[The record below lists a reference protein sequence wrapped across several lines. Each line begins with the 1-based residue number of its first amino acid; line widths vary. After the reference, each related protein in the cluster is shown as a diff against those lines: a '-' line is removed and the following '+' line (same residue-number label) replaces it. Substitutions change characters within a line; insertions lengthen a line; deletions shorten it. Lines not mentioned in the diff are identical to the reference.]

1 MSCKKFPAIL
11 VFLAMLLLLQ
21 ACAVPSET
29 TKQVPDA
36 SQTDPATETAAES
49 ETDAPDVFVTDTIKV
64 MGYNLDANMNTYVKR
79 RDGMLGIFNKYMPDS
94 LGLQEVRPGWMSFLK
109 KKFSGYDFVGVNAN
123 GLTPD
128 DKGYNSDQALSTF
141 IFYNTERLEVIDS
154 GTFWLS
160 RTPDVPSIYSNT
172 VDCFRTCNYAIF
184 RVKDSGLVYA
194 HFNAHLDWMDKNAT
208 DYQISLI
215 RDRMADLI
223 ELGIPVFAT
232 GDYNTDEGTSTYRL
246 MLENE
251 EIGDAKFLTSDS
263 MDIGT
268 YPSYGSYDV
277 SVTKPIDFC
286 FVSKDLVTVNKYRV
300 VNDMPEGEYVSDH
313 YGIYVEAECTEALGL
328 WEDIPAPAL
337 NGINPEVSVSGSTVR
352 IAFGNAKSPLPVNY
366 YTVTLENTAGEE
378 VSSLRVSSK
387 YSYSPEPERV
397 EASFAPGESGGYT
410 VSITA
415 VTVGGKK
422 SNAVTVDISFEK
434 PDTAHLAADIFDL
447 EISSDSVRDASAAG
461 LDIRP
466 ASGGAPKIV
475 KDGESYVIL
484 CDGSEKG
491 YNAYGI
497 KDHYSTMA
505 KGFTA
510 EIYASFEETDKYT
523 NIFSNYHA
531 GGFGFDV
538 EKGGLYFGL
547 RIDDAYV
554 NTAPYAIEKNKY
566 CHAVATYDGNVLSVY
581 INGQLHDSM
590 EVGSNISFASLE
602 SAMYL
607 SLGCDSDATGK
618 GEYFASGRLAAARIY
633 SYPVSSSD
641 AAEMYAKFN

>member
-11 VFLAMLLLLQ
+11 VFLAILLLLQ
-21 ACAVPSET
+21 GCAVPT
-29 TKQVPDA
+29 TTVQAPDT
-36 SQTDPATETAAES
+36 SQTDTPDETEAGS
-49 ETDAPDVFVTDTIKV
+49 ETEAPAVFVTETLKV
-64 MGYNLDANMNTYVKR
+64 MGYNLDANMDTYAKR
-79 RDGMLGIFNKYMPDS
+79 RDGMIGIFNKYMPDS
-94 LGLQEVRPGWMSFLK
+94 IGLQEVRPGWMTYLR

-123 GLTPD
+123 GLAPD
-128 DKGYNSDQALSTF
+128 DRGYNSDQALSTF

-184 RVKDSGLVYA
+184 RVKESGLVYA
-194 HFNAHLDWMDKNAT
+194 HFNAHLDWMDVKAT

-251 EIGDAKFLTSDS
+251 KIGDAKFLTSDS

-277 SVTKPIDFC
+277 NVTEPIDFC

-300 VNDMPEGEYVSDH
+300 VDDMPEGKYVSDH
-313 YGIYVEAECTEALGL
+313 YGIYVEAECTEELGL
-328 WEDIPAPAL
+328 WDDIPAPKL
-337 NGINPEVSVSGSTVR
+337 DGLSPEVNVSGSTVS
-352 IAFGNAKSPLPVNY
+352 IAFENAESRLPVNY
-366 YTVTLENTAGEE
+366 YTVTVENAQGGET
-378 VSSLRVSSK
+378 VALRVSSK
-387 YSYSPEPERV
+387 YSYSPMPDRV
-397 EASFAPGESGGYT
+397 EASFAPEASGNYT

-415 VTVGGKK
+415 VTVGGKT
-422 SNAVTVDISFEK
+422 SGAVTAEFSYEKRDI
-434 PDTAHLAADIFDL
+434 AHLEADIFDL
-447 EISSDSVRDASAAG
+447 EISADSVRDASVAG
-461 LDIRP
+461 LEIRP

-475 KDGESYVIL
+475 KDGDNFVIL

-491 YNAYGI
+491 YSAYGI

-510 EIYASFEETDKYT
+510 EIYALFEETDEYT

-554 NTAPYAIEKNKY
+554 TTAPYAIKKNEY
-566 CHAVATYDGNVLSVY
+566 CHAVAAYDGNVLSIY
-581 INGQLHDSM
+581 INGQLHDSI
-590 EVGSNISFASLE
+590 EAGSNVSFASLE
-602 SAMYL
+602 GAMYL
-607 SLGCDSDATGK
+607 SIGCDSDATGK
-618 GEYFASGRLAAARIY
+618 GEYFASGKLAAARIY
-633 SYPVSSSD
+633 SYPVSASD